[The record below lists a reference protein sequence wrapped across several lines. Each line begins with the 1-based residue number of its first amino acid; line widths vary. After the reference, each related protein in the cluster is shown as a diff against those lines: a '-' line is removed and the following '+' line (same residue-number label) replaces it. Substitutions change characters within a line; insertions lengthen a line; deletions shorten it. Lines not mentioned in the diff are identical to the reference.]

1 MRALVLEAARL
12 ALEHEDPYVRRR
24 VEGVF
29 GIQPRNERE
38 ARSRYRREV
47 AG

>member
-1 MRALVLEAARL
+1 MRPLVLEAARL

-29 GIQPRNERE
+29 GMAHGRDDR
-38 ARSRYRREV
+38 ARYRREI